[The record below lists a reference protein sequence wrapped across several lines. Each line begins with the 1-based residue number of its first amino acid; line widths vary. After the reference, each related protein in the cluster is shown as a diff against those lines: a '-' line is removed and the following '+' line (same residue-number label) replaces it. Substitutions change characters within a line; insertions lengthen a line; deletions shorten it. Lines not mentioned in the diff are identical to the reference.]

1 MTKRTVHITFRIT
14 EEDSIKLKALMS
26 MMGYRNRSTF
36 LREQVLN
43 KRVQRRNLRRT
54 EANLSRQVEQ
64 LRIEIKRI
72 GVNYNQVVK
81 AVNTL
86 SKLRDKHG
94 NAAVS
99 AASID
104 GNLTDMKMMMEA
116 LLERVKFIAGEVDAM
131 KDDGFEDNESSG
143 EPGTMYNP

>member
-1 MTKRTVHITFRIT
+1 MKKKSVFIGFRIT
-14 EEDSIKLKALMS
+14 EEESIKLRGLMA
-26 MMGYRNRSTF
+26 MMGYRNVSLFIRDQL
-36 LREQVLN
+36 LRG
-43 KRVQRRNLRRT
+43 RVQRRNLRRT

-64 LRIEIKRI
+64 LRMEIKRI

-86 SKLRDKHG
+86 SKLRDRHG

-104 GNLTDMKMMMEA
+104 GNLTDMKIMMEA
-116 LLERVKFIAGEVDAM
+116 LLERVRFIAGEVEAM
-131 KDDGFEDNESSG
+131 NEAGFEEEPSG
-143 EPGTMYNP
+143 EPDTMYNP

>member
-1 MTKRTVHITFRIT
+1 MKKKSVFIGFRIT
-14 EEDSIKLKALMS
+14 EEESSKLRGLMA
-26 MMGYRNRSTF
+26 MMGYRNVSLFIRDQL
-36 LREQVLN
+36 LRG
-43 KRVQRRNLRRT
+43 RVQRRNLRRT

-64 LRIEIKRI
+64 LRMEIKRI

-86 SKLRDKHG
+86 SKLRDRHG

-104 GNLTDMKMMMEA
+104 GNLTDMKIMMEA
-116 LLERVKFIAGEVDAM
+116 LLERVRFIAGEVEAM
-131 KDDGFEDNESSG
+131 NEAGFEEEPSG
-143 EPGTMYNP
+143 EPDTMYNP

>member
-1 MTKRTVHITFRIT
+1 MKKKSVFIGFRIT
-14 EEDSIKLKALMS
+14 EEESIKLRGLMA
-26 MMGYRNRSTF
+26 MMGYRNVSLFIRDQL
-36 LREQVLN
+36 LRG
-43 KRVQRRNLRRT
+43 RVQRRNLRRT

-64 LRIEIKRI
+64 LRMEIKRI

-86 SKLRDKHG
+86 SKLRDRHG

-104 GNLTDMKMMMEA
+104 GNLTDMKIMMEA
-116 LLERVKFIAGEVDAM
+116 LLEWVRFIAGEVEAM
-131 KDDGFEDNESSG
+131 NEAGFEEEPSG
-143 EPGTMYNP
+143 EPDTMYNP

>member
-1 MTKRTVHITFRIT
+1 MKKKSVFIGFRIT
-14 EEDSIKLKALMS
+14 EEESIKLRDLMA
-26 MMGYRNRSTF
+26 MMGYRNVSLFIRDQL
-36 LREQVLN
+36 LRG
-43 KRVQRRNLRRT
+43 RVQRRNLRRT

-64 LRIEIKRI
+64 LRMEIKRI

-86 SKLRDKHG
+86 SKLRDRHG

-104 GNLTDMKMMMEA
+104 GNLTDMKIMMEA
-116 LLERVKFIAGEVDAM
+116 LLERVRFIAGEVEAM
-131 KDDGFEDNESSG
+131 NEAGFEEEPSG
-143 EPGTMYNP
+143 EPDTMYNP

>member
-1 MTKRTVHITFRIT
+1 MKKKSVFIGFRIT
-14 EEDSIKLKALMS
+14 EEESIKLRGLMA
-26 MMGYRNRSTF
+26 MMGYRNVSLFIRDQL
-36 LREQVLN
+36 LRG
-43 KRVQRRNLRRT
+43 RVQRRNLRRT

-64 LRIEIKRI
+64 LRMEIKRI

-86 SKLRDKHG
+86 SKLRDRHG

-104 GNLTDMKMMMEA
+104 GNLTDMKIMMEA
-116 LLERVKFIAGEVDAM
+116 LLERVRFITGEVEAM
-131 KDDGFEDNESSG
+131 NEAGFEEEPSG
-143 EPGTMYNP
+143 EPDTMYNP

>member
-1 MTKRTVHITFRIT
+1 MTKRTVYITFRIT

-26 MMGYRNRSTF
+26 MMGYRNRSRF

-64 LRIEIKRI
+64 LRIEIQRI
-72 GVNYNQVVK
+72 GANYNQVVK

-143 EPGTMYNP
+143 

>member
-1 MTKRTVHITFRIT
+1 MTKRTVYITFRIT

-131 KDDGFEDNESSG
+131 KDDGFETDESSG
-143 EPGTMYNP
+143 

>member
-1 MTKRTVHITFRIT
+1 MKKKSVFIGFRIT
-14 EEDSIKLKALMS
+14 EEESIKMRGLMA
-26 MMGYRNRSTF
+26 MMGYRNVSLFIRDQ
-36 LREQVLN
+36 LL
-43 KRVQRRNLRRT
+43 KGRVQRRNLRRT

-64 LRIEIKRI
+64 MRMEIKRI

-86 SKLRDKHG
+86 SKLRDRHG

-116 LLERVKFIAGEVDAM
+116 LLERVRFIAGEVEAM
-131 KDDGFEDNESSG
+131 NETGFEEEPSG
-143 EPGTMYNP
+143 EPDTMYNP

>member
-1 MTKRTVHITFRIT
+1 MKKKSVFIGFRIT
-14 EEDSIKLKALMS
+14 EEESIKLRGLMA
-26 MMGYRNRSTF
+26 MMGYRNVSLFIRDQL
-36 LREQVLN
+36 LRG
-43 KRVQRRNLRRT
+43 RVQRRNLRRT

-64 LRIEIKRI
+64 LRMEIKRI

-86 SKLRDKHG
+86 SKLRDRHG

-104 GNLTDMKMMMEA
+104 GNLTDMKIMMEA
-116 LLERVKFIAGEVDAM
+116 LLKRVRFIAGEVEAM
-131 KDDGFEDNESSG
+131 NEAGFEEEPSG
-143 EPGTMYNP
+143 EPDTMYNP

>member
-1 MTKRTVHITFRIT
+1 M
-14 EEDSIKLKALMS
+14 A
-26 MMGYRNRSTF
+26 MMGYRNVSLFIRDQL
-36 LREQVLN
+36 LRG
-43 KRVQRRNLRRT
+43 RVQRRNLRRT

-64 LRIEIKRI
+64 LRMEIKRI

-86 SKLRDKHG
+86 SKLRDRHG

-104 GNLTDMKMMMEA
+104 GNLTDMKIMMEA
-116 LLERVKFIAGEVDAM
+116 LLERVRFIAGEVEAM
-131 KDDGFEDNESSG
+131 NEAGFEEEPSG
-143 EPGTMYNP
+143 EPDTMYNP

>member
-1 MTKRTVHITFRIT
+1 MKKKSVFIGFRIT
-14 EEDSIKLKALMS
+14 EEESIKLRGLMA
-26 MMGYRNRSTF
+26 MMGYRNVSLFIRDQL
-36 LREQVLN
+36 LRG
-43 KRVQRRNLRRT
+43 RVQRRNFRRT

-64 LRIEIKRI
+64 LRMEIKRI

-86 SKLRDKHG
+86 SKLRDRHG

-104 GNLTDMKMMMEA
+104 GNLTDMKIMMEA
-116 LLERVKFIAGEVDAM
+116 LLERVRFIAGEVEAM
-131 KDDGFEDNESSG
+131 NEAGFEEEPSG
-143 EPGTMYNP
+143 EPDTMYNP

>member
-1 MTKRTVHITFRIT
+1 
-14 EEDSIKLKALMS
+14 
-26 MMGYRNRSTF
+26 MMGYRNVSLFIRDQL
-36 LREQVLN
+36 LRG
-43 KRVQRRNLRRT
+43 RVQRRNLRRT

-64 LRIEIKRI
+64 LRMEIKRI

-86 SKLRDKHG
+86 SKLRDRHG

-104 GNLTDMKMMMEA
+104 GNLTDMKIMMEA
-116 LLERVKFIAGEVDAM
+116 LLERVRFIAGEVEAM
-131 KDDGFEDNESSG
+131 NEAGFEEEPSG
-143 EPGTMYNP
+143 EPDTMYNP

>member
-43 KRVQRRNLRRT
+43 KRAQRRNLRRT

-143 EPGTMYNP
+143 

>member
-1 MTKRTVHITFRIT
+1 MTKRTVYITFRIT

-43 KRVQRRNLRRT
+43 RRVQRRNLRRT

-131 KDDGFEDNESSG
+131 KDDGFETDESSG
-143 EPGTMYNP
+143 

>member
-1 MTKRTVHITFRIT
+1 MTKRTVYITFRIT

-81 AVNTL
+81 SVNTL

-143 EPGTMYNP
+143 

>member
-1 MTKRTVHITFRIT
+1 MTKRTVYITFRIT

-26 MMGYRNRSTF
+26 MMGYRNRSRF

-43 KRVQRRNLRRT
+43 KRVRRRNLRRT

-143 EPGTMYNP
+143 

>member
-1 MTKRTVHITFRIT
+1 MKKKSVFIGFRIT
-14 EEDSIKLKALMS
+14 EEESIKLRGLMA
-26 MMGYRNRSTF
+26 MMGYRNVSLFIRAQL
-36 LREQVLN
+36 LRG
-43 KRVQRRNLRRT
+43 RVQRRNLRRT

-64 LRIEIKRI
+64 LRMEIKRI

-86 SKLRDKHG
+86 SKLRDRHG

-104 GNLTDMKMMMEA
+104 GNLTDMKIMMEA
-116 LLERVKFIAGEVDAM
+116 LLERVRFIAGEVEAM
-131 KDDGFEDNESSG
+131 NEAGFEEEPSG
-143 EPGTMYNP
+143 EPDTMYNP

>member
-99 AASID
+99 AASTD

-143 EPGTMYNP
+143 

>member
-1 MTKRTVHITFRIT
+1 MKKKSVFICFRIT
-14 EEDSIKLKALMS
+14 EEESIKLRGLMA
-26 MMGYRNRSTF
+26 MMGYRNVSLFIRDQL
-36 LREQVLN
+36 LRG
-43 KRVQRRNLRRT
+43 RVQRRNLRRT

-64 LRIEIKRI
+64 LRMEIKRI

-86 SKLRDKHG
+86 SKLRDRHG

-104 GNLTDMKMMMEA
+104 GNLTDMKIMMEA
-116 LLERVKFIAGEVDAM
+116 LLERVRFIAGEVEAM
-131 KDDGFEDNESSG
+131 NEAGFEEEPSG
-143 EPGTMYNP
+143 EPDTMYNP

>member
-1 MTKRTVHITFRIT
+1 MKKKSVFIGFRIT
-14 EEDSIKLKALMS
+14 EEESIKMRGLMA
-26 MMGYRNRSTF
+26 MMGYRNVSLFIRDQ
-36 LREQVLN
+36 LL
-43 KRVQRRNLRRT
+43 KGRVQRRNLRRT

-64 LRIEIKRI
+64 LRMEIKRI

-86 SKLRDKHG
+86 SKLRDRHG

-116 LLERVKFIAGEVDAM
+116 LLERVRFIAGEVEAM
-131 KDDGFEDNESSG
+131 NETGFEEEPSG
-143 EPGTMYNP
+143 EPDTMYNP

>member
-104 GNLTDMKMMMEA
+104 GKLTDMKMMMEA

-143 EPGTMYNP
+143 

>member
-1 MTKRTVHITFRIT
+1 MTKRTVYITFRIT

-143 EPGTMYNP
+143 

>member
-1 MTKRTVHITFRIT
+1 MKKKSVFIGFRIT
-14 EEDSIKLKALMS
+14 EEESIKLRGLMA
-26 MMGYRNRSTF
+26 MMGYRNVSLFIRDQL
-36 LREQVLN
+36 LRG
-43 KRVQRRNLRRT
+43 RVQRRNLRRT

-64 LRIEIKRI
+64 LRMEIKRI

-86 SKLRDKHG
+86 SKLRDRHG

-104 GNLTDMKMMMEA
+104 GNLIDMKIMMEA
-116 LLERVKFIAGEVDAM
+116 LLERVRFIAGEVEAM
-131 KDDGFEDNESSG
+131 NEAGFEEEPSG
-143 EPGTMYNP
+143 EPDTMYNP

>member
-72 GVNYNQVVK
+72 GVKRECCCVGGV
-81 AVNTL
+81 
-86 SKLRDKHG
+86 H
-94 NAAVS
+94 
-99 AASID
+99 
-104 GNLTDMKMMMEA
+104 
-116 LLERVKFIAGEVDAM
+116 
-131 KDDGFEDNESSG
+131 
-143 EPGTMYNP
+143 

>member
-26 MMGYRNRSTF
+26 RMGYRNRSTF

-143 EPGTMYNP
+143 

>member
-1 MTKRTVHITFRIT
+1 MKKKSVFIGFRIT
-14 EEDSIKLKALMS
+14 EEESIKLRGLMA
-26 MMGYRNRSTF
+26 MMGYRNVSLFIRDQL
-36 LREQVLN
+36 LRG
-43 KRVQRRNLRRT
+43 RVQRRNLRRT

-64 LRIEIKRI
+64 LRMEIKRI

-86 SKLRDKHG
+86 SKLRDRHG

-104 GNLTDMKMMMEA
+104 GNLTDMKIMMEA
-116 LLERVKFIAGEVDAM
+116 LLERVRFIAGEVEAM
-131 KDDGFEDNESSG
+131 NEAGFERRTVR
-143 EPGTMYNP
+143 GTGHYV

>member
-1 MTKRTVHITFRIT
+1 MTKRTVYITFRIT

-26 MMGYRNRSTF
+26 MMGYRNRSRF

-54 EANLSRQVEQ
+54 EANLSRQGEQ

-72 GVNYNQVVK
+72 GVNYNQGVK
-81 AVNTL
+81 AGNTL

-143 EPGTMYNP
+143 

>member
-1 MTKRTVHITFRIT
+1 MKKKSVFIGFRIT
-14 EEDSIKLKALMS
+14 EEESIKLRGLMA
-26 MMGYRNRSTF
+26 MMGYRNVSLFIRDQL
-36 LREQVLN
+36 LRG
-43 KRVQRRNLRRT
+43 RVQRRNLRRT

-64 LRIEIKRI
+64 LRMEIKRI

-86 SKLRDKHG
+86 SKLRDRHG

-104 GNLTDMKMMMEA
+104 GNLTDMKIMMEA
-116 LLERVKFIAGEVDAM
+116 LLERVRFIAGEVEAM
-131 KDDGFEDNESSG
+131 NEA
-143 EPGTMYNP
+143 